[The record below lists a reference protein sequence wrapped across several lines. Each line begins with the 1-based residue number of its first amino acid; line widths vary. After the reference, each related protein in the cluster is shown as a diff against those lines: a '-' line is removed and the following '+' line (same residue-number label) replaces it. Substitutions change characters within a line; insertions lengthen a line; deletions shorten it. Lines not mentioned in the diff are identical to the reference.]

1 VSTQTGQLHD
11 REWPFLGPQKWSPQE
26 APLDVCG
33 IVYESVFMAETVRI
47 DPSSHATLA
56 EIARAKH
63 IPLSEALARAVESY
77 RRELMIQAMDA
88 DYGALRDDP
97 KAWAE
102 EQADRAAW
110 ETTSADGLDDE

>member
-1 VSTQTGQLHD
+1 
-11 REWPFLGPQKWSPQE
+11 
-26 APLDVCG
+26 
-33 IVYESVFMAETVRI
+33 MAETVRI

-56 EIARAKH
+56 EIARASA
-63 IPLSEALARAVESY
+63 SESGMCFARAVESY